1 MLLLKMH
8 LTFHSRE
15 PLKMHKKVKK
25 KMHFTFQLMV
35 HLVQLTV
42 QSSALSVL
50 EGHFEMHV
58 AINIT
63 WKRMGT

>member
-1 MLLLKMH
+1 
-8 LTFHSRE
+8 
-15 PLKMHKKVKK
+15 MHKKVKK